1 MPIYEPESPSFGED
15 RKAPSVLWGRV
26 VAFGVILLLVF
37 LAGRATGGGGST
49 AEVDDLKARLASA
62 QAQIDQLDRVA
73 RSQTTTTLPVD
84 TGIGGETSTLPDSTA
99 TTRAA
104 ASGSATTTTR
114 AGGTTTTGASADGQ
128 TYTVKPGDTLR
139 SIAAKLYG
147 KTSLDSCL
155 AKAQNPPIT
164 DPTKLQLGQKLILPN
179 PAPTAP
185 CP

>member
-37 LAGRATGGGGST
+37 LGGRATGGGGST
-49 AEVDDLKARLASA
+49 AEVDNLKARLASA
-62 QAQIDQLDRVA
+62 QAQIDQMDRLA

-84 TGIGGETSTLPDSTA
+84 PGIGGGTATVPDTTA

-114 AGGTTTTGASADGQ
+114 AGGTTTTGSSGGAQ

-147 KTSLDSCL
+147 KTSFDSCL
-155 AKAQNPPIT
+155 AKAQTPPIT
-164 DPTKLQLGQKLILPN
+164 DPTKVQVNSKLILPN